1 MGVQLT
7 EPPRRPSFC
16 SLNVYISFIKRM
28 PLYLYYFHELVLS
41 CHHVTQQRP
50 SPQPGYQGH
59 VHSWPWDWVWLKSGH
74 HLACPDHG
82 APPWRKKDKCTLCRA
97 PQGLG
102 GGLPCWPEL
111 GTVPQCTGS
120 CKVFFTRLPGPGLG
134 DDDTA
139 KESVTLCLQHMGTAS
154 KEARTVL
161 CSLGVIRRKG
171 RLVFWST
178 LFELCT

>member
-74 HLACPDHG
+74 HLAC
-82 APPWRKKDKCTLCRA
+82 
-97 PQGLG
+97 
-102 GGLPCWPEL
+102 
-111 GTVPQCTGS
+111 TVPQCTGS